1 MTNLGS
7 EPVML
12 DWLTTTGDNEVFI
25 RFKSLHPAQI
35 KGAPE
40 FPLGLFRGA
49 SVDY

>member
-25 RFKSLHPAQI
+25 TFKSLHPPQI